1 MAATLLYGGNL
12 NNQFRIDYQELEHH
26 ARTAKVFERTHATEV
41 EIQYTLVTQLGNCHT
56 VIVPT
61 HDRGSLELIRYGR
74 QCYKTDLEA
83 PIA

>member
-26 ARTAKVFERTHATEV
+26 ARTAKVFERKYATEA
-41 EIQYTLVTQLGNCHT
+41 EIQYQLITRLGYCHT